1 MKNGLME
8 AVTKKWLPDCMIA
21 QMVQAALHLSTPLK
35 AVKKL
40 SGGFCSA
47 VYLIEADFH
56 KLVLKVASD
65 PAVKVMRHEKKYV
78 PVEAVMMRKLNH
90 ETDILMP
97 ELIYYDDSL
106 TICPVPY
113 FFMSYIDGTPLSENR
128 GLPEQQVN
136 QIKQQVGMITREISS
151 LEAEVYGIPEIPESY
166 CKRNSEFVY
175 LLFDWL
181 LLDAQEKDILIPGIG
196 VDDLRALVRKYAAQL
211 DQAEGPKYIHT
222 DTWDGNIMVKNGEFA
237 GLVDYAAILYGDPLM
252 NHDFHDFG
260 DSPNAYFLKG
270 YGKEVFTE
278 DEKIRIQIY
287 RIWQRLGMVVE
298 RGYREYEDKNMYAWV
313 LDEFV
318 KEVRIL
324 IEME

>member
-8 AVTKKWLPDCMIA
+8 AVTKKWLPDHMIA
-21 QMVQAALHLSTPLK
+21 QMVQAALHSSTTLK
-35 AVKKL
+35 VIKKL

-47 VYLIEADFH
+47 VYLIETDH
-56 KLVLKVASD
+56 HRLVLKVASD
-65 PAVKVMRHEKKYV
+65 ADVKVMRHEKKYV
-78 PVEAVMMRKLNH
+78 PVEAIMMRKLNQ

-106 TICPVPY
+106 EICPVPY

-128 GLPEQQVN
+128 GLQEEQMN
-136 QIKQQVGMITREISS
+136 QIKRQIGMITREISS

-166 CKRNSEFVY
+166 CNRNSEFVY

-181 LLDAQEKDILIPGIG
+181 LLDAQEKNIMIPGIG

-211 DQAEGPKYIHT
+211 DRAEVPKYIHT
-222 DTWDGNIMVKNGEFA
+222 DTWDGNIMVKSGEFA

-260 DSPNAYFLKG
+260 DAPNSYFLKG
-270 YGKEVFTE
+270 YGKEIFTE

-324 IEME
+324 TEMM